1 LRLNLYLS
9 GFQIKQM
16 SILDNFSS
24 GHQERNKS
32 HFRNL
37 VKIAGADGHIDPPE
51 MEFLTRVARE
61 LGHTQEEIDEVMEN
75 VKDIPFTPPSSKEDR
90 IFQMYNLIRMV
101 LADDIVEPNEIT
113 WSRRF
118 AIGLGF
124 PSGKVDQLID
134 LLIEMVQAKKDK
146 DDCIEAVED
155 LIYG

>member
-1 LRLNLYLS
+1 
-9 GFQIKQM
+9 M

-24 GHQERNKS
+24 GQQERNKS

-51 MEFLTRVARE
+51 MAFLQRVAKE
-61 LGHTQEEIDEVMEN
+61 LGHTQEEIDDVLEN

-101 LADDIVEPNEIT
+101 LADDVIEPNEIT

-124 PSGKVDQLID
+124 PSGKVDLLID
-134 LLIEMVQAKKDK
+134 ELLKMVQAGKSK
-146 DDCIEAVED
+146 DDILEAVED

>member
-1 LRLNLYLS
+1 
-9 GFQIKQM
+9 M

-51 MEFLTRVARE
+51 MEFLNRVAKE
-61 LGHTQEEIDEVMEN
+61 LGHSQEDVDAVLEN
-75 VKDIPFTPPSSKEDR
+75 IKDVLFTPPSSKEDR

-124 PSGKVDQLID
+124 PSGKVDVLID
-134 LLIEMVQAKKDK
+134 KLIEMVQAKKSK
-146 DDCIEAVED
+146 EECI
-155 LIYG
+155 

>member
-1 LRLNLYLS
+1 
-9 GFQIKQM
+9 M

-37 VKIAGADGHIDPPE
+37 VKIAAADGSIDPPE
-51 MEFLTRVARE
+51 MEFLTRIAKE
-61 LGHTQEEIDEVMEN
+61 LGHNQEDIDAVLGN
-75 VKDIPFTPPSSKEDR
+75 LKDIPFTPPSSKEDR

-101 LADDIVEPNEIT
+101 LADDIVEPNEVT

-124 PSGKVDQLID
+124 PAGKVDLLID
-134 LLIEMVQAKKDK
+134 ELIKMVQAGKSKEE
-146 DDCIEAVED
+146 CFEAVED